1 MVYKAEYIWVDG
13 TAPTSKL
20 RSKTKILDDGAELPI
35 WGFDGS
41 STNQA
46 TGDKSDCV
54 LKPVA
59 SYPDPIRGGDDV
71 LVMCEV
77 MLVDGKPHPTNTRHL
92 AAKTAKKYAKHEPL
106 FGIEQEFTLMKNG
119 RPYGFPPAGYPEPQG
134 GYYCGVGEDEIHG
147 RPLVEDHLDACLA
160 AGLSISG
167 INAEVMPGQW
177 EFQVGPLGLLEVAD
191 QLWVARWLLYR
202 IGEDYGIAATLDA
215 KPAKGDWNGAGAHTN
230 FSTKEMRADGGYKYI
245 EAGCKA
251 LGDEGRPA
259 HRQLR
264 HGHRGPPDRR
274 PRDPA
279 PRPVQLRR
287 VRPWRLDPHPVAGR
301 HRQEGLPRGSS
312 PERQHR
318 PVHRRPSHG
327 GDDLR
332 RDEVTRSRTGRQ
344 LRPTDRA
351 GASAP
356 ALSHSRPN
364 RERLGE

>member
-1 MVYKAEYIWVDG
+1 MVYKAEYIWIDG
-13 TAPTSKL
+13 TMPTSKL
-20 RSKTKILDDGAELPI
+20 RSKTKILEDGAELPL

-77 MLVDGKPHPTNTRHL
+77 MLVDGKPHPTNMRAA
-92 AAKTAKKYAKHEPL
+92 AAKTAKKYKKHEPM
-106 FGIEQEFTLMKNG
+106 FGIEQEFTLMKEG

-147 RPLVEDHLDACLA
+147 RPLVEDHLEACLA

-177 EFQVGPLGLLEVAD
+177 EFQVGPVGLLEVAD
-191 QLWVARWLLYR
+191 QLWIARWLLYR

-230 FSTKEMRADGGYKYI
+230 FSTIEMREEGGYKYI
-245 EAGCKA
+245 EAACKA
-251 LGDEGRPA
+251 LGLKVVPGVQESASISVGLNFSIGPHCVTAPR
-259 HRQLR
+259 R
-264 HGHRGPPDRR
+264 HGAWHLPEEDPLNMYTDRKVYRPLADKKNLFLQAPPPD
-274 PRDPA
+274 A
-279 PRPVQLRR
+279 I
-287 VRPWRLDPHPVAGR
+287 
-301 HRQEGLPRGSS
+301 
-312 PERQHR
+312 
-318 PVHRRPSHG
+318 
-327 GDDLR
+327 
-332 RDEVTRSRTGRQ
+332 
-344 LRPTDRA
+344 
-351 GASAP
+351 AP
-356 ALSHSRPN
+356 AT
-364 RERLGE
+364 